1 MIVLT
6 ENNEAVDVDKV
17 MEGSDLYFCV
27 LDFAKP
33 KTPDYQFKKC
43 VVIETYDAPI
53 ARLRVGPFE
62 AAIPWRWSV
71 MITYTD
77 QAEVITVRDLI
88 GRDYEAFCINP
99 LSGYM
104 PERLPIRYIGCYE
117 SAWTCPR
124 AQKHEMFAIPIGT
137 PKFTADERKR
147 GPICL
152 LAGENLKVPETI
164 DVSLLW

>member
-6 ENNEAVDVDKV
+6 EHNEAASVDGL
-17 MEGSDLYFCV
+17 MEGAELYFCV

-43 VVIETYDAPI
+43 VALETYDAPI
-53 ARLRVGPFE
+53 ARLKIGPFE
-62 AAIPWRWSV
+62 AAIPWKWSV
-71 MITYTD
+71 MISYAD

-88 GRDYEAFCINP
+88 GRDYEAFCLNP

-104 PERLPIRYIGCYE
+104 PERLPIRYAGCYE
-117 SAWTCPR
+117 SSWTCPR
-124 AQKHEMFAIPIGT
+124 TQRHEMLAIPIG
-137 PKFTADERKR
+137 AARVGARK